1 MVRERGGADASC
13 YGLLIDGKRMNFFFA
28 FLHLYVVGHLG
39 CATGL
44 EKY

>member
-13 YGLLIDGKRMNFFFA
+13 YGLLIDGKQYELFS
-28 FLHLYVVGHLG
+28 FLHLYFVGHLG